1 MSTMNPSALDP
12 GSNVVSRMGGSEAVE
27 EGRSLVGMF
36 ERIASHAPSRAAV
49 AEASG
54 RSMTYGEL
62 HSVTGRIASHLRRL
76 GVGPEFL
83 VALRLPRSLDLVL
96 GALSI
101 LKAGGAYL
109 PIDSALPPDRSRF
122 ILDDAQVG
130 LMITHSDLEPIRKAD
145 CKMVDIQSLA
155 KTENGTAIADR
166 TDADPNRLA
175 YVIYTSGSTGAPKG
189 VEVTHANLLNLVQW
203 HLRAFHLGEQDRTTL
218 VANVGFDASVW
229 EMWPSLAA
237 GASLLLPDDET
248 IKVAS
253 LLRDW
258 LIAEKI
264 TVSFVPTPVAEQLL
278 DLEWPSAVPLRV
290 LLTGGDVLH
299 QYAPPDLPFTLI
311 NNYGPTECT
320 VVATSGVVP
329 IADEAQGMPPIGR
342 PIHNATVYVL
352 DENARQ
358 VAPEQLGEL
367 YIGGAGVARG
377 YRNRPELTSQ
387 RFIQSP
393 FPEHAGATL
402 YKTGDLGRCLPDGNF
417 GFAGRIDEQVKIRG
431 CRIEPSEIVTVLNSH
446 PLIQASTV
454 IATSQCEQEPRLLAY
469 IVMKDGLQP
478 FRSELTE
485 FLRFSLPE
493 YMIPSV
499 LVRIPELPMNA
510 NGKVDRAALPAPDAS
525 NLIKDQEVVAPS
537 NEVERRLVAILVD
550 LLGLESV
557 SMTDNFFLL
566 GGHSLLGAQL
576 IAKVHQ
582 RFGVK
587 LTLRNLFSNP
597 TIAGMAAE
605 ISRLMRPDVNGAAA
619 KTNS

>member
-1 MSTMNPSALDP
+1 M
-12 GSNVVSRMGGSEAVE
+12 
-27 EGRSLVGMF
+27 
-36 ERIASHAPSRAAV
+36 
-49 AEASG
+49 
-54 RSMTYGEL
+54 
-62 HSVTGRIASHLRRL
+62 

-83 VALRLPRSLDLVL
+83 VALRVPRSIDLVV

-109 PIDSALPPDRSRF
+109 PIDPALPADRSRF

-130 LMITHSDLEPIRKAD
+130 LMLTHTDLNPIAKTACR
-145 CKMVDIQSLA
+145 VEDIQVLA
-155 KTENGTAIADR
+155 NKEGGVPTTYLVD
-166 TDADPNRLA
+166 DAEPNSLA

-189 VEVTHANLLNLVQW
+189 VEITHANLLNLVHW
-203 HLRAFHLGEQDRTTL
+203 HLRTFHLSAQDRTSL
-218 VANVGFDASVW
+218 LANVGFDASVW
-229 EMWPSLAA
+229 EMWPSLVA

-253 LLRDW
+253 SLRDW
-258 LIAEKI
+258 LIAENI
-264 TVSFVPTPVAEQLL
+264 TVSFVPTPLAEQLINIP
-278 DLEWPSAVPLRV
+278 WPPVAALKV

-299 QYAPPDLPFTLI
+299 QYAPPNLPFTLA

-320 VVATSGVVP
+320 VVATSGIVA
-329 IADEAQGMPPIGR
+329 IRGETQGMPSIGR
-342 PIHNATVYVL
+342 PIDNAGVYVL
-352 DENARQ
+352 DENGRHAALEQ
-358 VAPEQLGEL
+358 VGEL

-377 YRNRPELTSQ
+377 YRNRPDLTSQ
-387 RFIQSP
+387 RFVPSP
-393 FPEHAGATL
+393 FSEHGGAML
-402 YKTGDLGRCLPDGNF
+402 YKTGDLGRCLPDGNIS
-417 GFAGRIDEQVKIRG
+417 FAGRIDEQVKIRG
-431 CRIEPSEIVTVLNSH
+431 YRIEPNEIVAVLNSH
-446 PLIQASTV
+446 PSIRTSAV
-454 IATSQCEQEPRLLAY
+454 VATSQCEQEPRLLAY
-469 IVMKDGLQP
+469 ITMNDGVQP
-478 FRSELTE
+478 FRSELIE

-493 YMIPSV
+493 YMIPSA
-499 LVRIPELPMNA
+499 LVRVPELPMNA

-597 TIAGMAAE
+597 TIAGMADE
-605 ISRLMRPDVNGAAA
+605 IARLMRADVSGMAA
-619 KTNS
+619 KANS

>member
-1 MSTMNPSALDP
+1 
-12 GSNVVSRMGGSEAVE
+12 
-27 EGRSLVGMF
+27 MF
-36 ERIASHAPSRAAV
+36 ERIAGLVPSRIAV
-49 AEASG
+49 TEASG
-54 RSMTYGEL
+54 ATVTYGEL
-62 HSVTGRIASHLRRL
+62 HSVTDRIARHLRVL

-109 PIDSALPPDRSRF
+109 PIDPALPPDRSRF

-130 LMITHSDLEPIRKAD
+130 LMLTRADLEPIRKAN
-145 CKMVDIQSLA
+145 CKLVDIQLLA
-155 KTENGTAIADR
+155 KTETGTAIADH

-203 HLRAFHLGEQDRTTL
+203 HLRAFHLGQQDRTTL

-258 LIAEKI
+258 LIAEQI
-264 TVSFVPTPVAEQLL
+264 TVSFVPTPVAEQLI

-299 QYAPPDLPFTLI
+299 QHAPPNLPFTLV

-320 VVATSGVVP
+320 VVATSGVV
-329 IADEAQGMPPIGR
+329 ASGDGTQGMPPIGR
-342 PIHNATVYVL
+342 PIDNASVYVL
-352 DENARQ
+352 DENARR

-377 YRNRPELTSQ
+377 YRNRPELTFQ

-393 FPEHAGATL
+393 FPEHAGAML
-402 YKTGDLGRCLPDGNF
+402 YKTGDLGRCLPDGDF

-431 CRIEPSEIVTVLNSH
+431 CRIEPNEIVAVLNSH
-446 PLIQASTV
+446 PSIQASTV

-478 FRSELTE
+478 FRSELIE

-499 LVRIPELPMNA
+499 LVRVLELPVNA

-605 ISRLMRPDVNGAAA
+605 ISRLMRPDMNGAAA
-619 KTNS
+619 KANS